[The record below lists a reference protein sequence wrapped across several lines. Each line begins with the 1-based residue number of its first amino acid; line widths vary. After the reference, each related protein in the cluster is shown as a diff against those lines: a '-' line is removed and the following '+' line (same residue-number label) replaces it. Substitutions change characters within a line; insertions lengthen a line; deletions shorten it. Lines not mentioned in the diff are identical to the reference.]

1 MAFKETAWD
10 LDNVTIPEYVKPEAG
25 LQYLLI
31 TGAKFDAQDRTQ
43 PYEVSFHSLQNGAEF
58 TLKYW
63 IFSMNPEGA
72 IVPDRKQMATVIS
85 LKTALAGR
93 ECGVPNPVDI
103 VGGIVAGDVIM
114 QPSKSDPSKSFARIY
129 EYLPVTSEVKQYS
142 QIEQFY
148 SDE

>member
-1 MAFKETAWD
+1 MAFKETPWE
-10 LDNVTIPEYVKPEAG
+10 LDNVTIPEFVKPAEG

-31 TGAKFDAQDRTQ
+31 TGAKFDIQDRTQ

-63 IFSMNPEGA
+63 IYSVNPEGA

-85 LKTALAGR
+85 LKSALAGH
-93 ECGVPNPVDI
+93 ECGVPNPKDI

-114 QPSKSDPSKSFARIY
+114 QPSKSDPSKTFARIY
-129 EYLPVTSEVKQYS
+129 EYFPVTTEVKEYS
-142 QIEQFY
+142 QIEQYY